1 MEKLGIENVYAS
13 ALIDVGIELGKLDL
27 LSGEIASLGEVF
39 SDNPELYA
47 LLRDGRISKTEKHQI
62 ISNIFEGKVSGEILN
77 FLFIVADNNRF
88 YCFKD
93 IVKAYKKMLDE
104 RNGFETGVVYSV
116 KKLGKDTLAN
126 LEKEIGKTLGESIK
140 LENRIDPKL
149 IGGIKVYVAGK
160 LLDASYKSGIEKI
173 RKSLLS

>member
-27 LSGEIASLGEVF
+27 VSEEIASLGKVF
-39 SDNPELYA
+39 EDNPELLT
-47 LLRDGRISKTEKHQI
+47 LLKEARISKAEKHQI
-62 ISNIFEGKVSGEILN
+62 INNIFENNVSKELLN
-77 FLFIVADNNRF
+77 FLFVLADNNRF

-93 IVKAYKKMLDE
+93 IVKSYKKLLDE
-104 RNGFETGVVYSV
+104 RNGFENGVVYSV

-126 LEKEIGKTLGESIK
+126 LEQELGKTLGEQIK

-160 LLDASYKSGIEKI
+160 LIDASYKSGLEKI
-173 RKSLLS
+173 RKSLLA